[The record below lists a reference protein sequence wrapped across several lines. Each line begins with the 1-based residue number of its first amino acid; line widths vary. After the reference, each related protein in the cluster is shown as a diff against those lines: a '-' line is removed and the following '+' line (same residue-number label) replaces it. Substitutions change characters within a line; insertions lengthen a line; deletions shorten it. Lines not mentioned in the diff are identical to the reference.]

1 MVAPEGFIEDS
12 RVLSVVQQINCM
24 VQVGFFNMFMQM
36 VVFLFFFF
44 KVFVFCIDISLG
56 LIRG

>member
-44 KVFVFCIDISLG
+44 KVFLIRLG